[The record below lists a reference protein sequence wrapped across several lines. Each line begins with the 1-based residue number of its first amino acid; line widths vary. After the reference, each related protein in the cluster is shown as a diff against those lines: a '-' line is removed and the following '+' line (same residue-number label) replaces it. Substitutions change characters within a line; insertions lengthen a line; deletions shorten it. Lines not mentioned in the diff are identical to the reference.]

1 MPTRQT
7 LRALCAII
15 AAASLPAMAA
25 AAGLDARITR
35 TRYGIAHVVASDWAS
50 LGFGTGYAFAE
61 DNFCLLADHL
71 VTLSGDRSK
80 YFGPDAK
87 VTVSF
92 ADVRNVDS
100 DTYFR
105 GTFDDRALKAAAAS
119 ASPAYRELVRGYV
132 AGYNR
137 YLSKTGVAGL
147 SASCRNAPWVR
158 PMTEAD
164 ALRLNEDK
172 MRLVST
178 ERLLGGIVAATP
190 SASTGSPKAAVAP
203 GGVDPFGGE
212 QRIGYGSNGW
222 AFGSDAT
229 GGAGLLLGN
238 PHFPWTT
245 TNRFWQVHQTIPDQF
260 DVMGVTLSGLPSVV
274 IGFNKDVAWTHTVST
289 DRHFTLFELTLAP
302 DDPMVYVVDGQRH
315 RLEETTVKIE
325 VKDGAAIERHLY
337 RSIYGPI
344 VQVPALGLDWNHERA
359 FAIKDADE
367 LNFRSADAW
376 LAIARARSVQGIRD
390 IISHPVAIPWVNTIA
405 ADRHGEALYADV
417 TPTPGITAQTL
428 KSCSAAHA
436 SPALLSSRLYVL
448 DGSRKACDWSR
459 DPREPGLLPASAMPQ
474 LVRRDF
480 VANSNDSFWLVNDLA
495 PIRGIADIVGRVD
508 EPQSLRTRAGLLE
521 IHAALEAHVA
531 TPADAVTPAK
541 VKEMIFRNRN
551 LAAELAMEDVLGVC
565 DASTAAVASDG
576 TAYDLGSACGVLR
589 AWNRRMDLDS
599 RGAVLWNEFWTVF
612 AKKPGEYPA
621 PAVPFDVA
629 DPVHTPRGLSRVD
642 GNDVRIR
649 TALADA
655 AGVLAKRAV
664 ALDATWGSQQH
675 AVRGERRVPI
685 HGGSGMQGVLNMQ
698 EAPWEPGVGYV
709 PVHGS
714 SYMQIVT
721 FDRDGP
727 VAEGVLS
734 YSQST
739 DPASPH
745 WLDQTELYSSKQ
757 WNRLPFS
764 AKAIAQ
770 QQESVERIRE

>member
-1 MPTRQT
+1 MPSRQI
-7 LRALCAII
+7 LRTLCALV
-15 AAASLPAMAA
+15 AAAGLPTMAF
-25 AAGLDARITR
+25 AAGLDAKVTR
-35 TRYGIAHVVASDWAS
+35 TRYGVAHVVASDWAG
-50 LGFGTGYAFAE
+50 LGYGTGYAFAQ

-71 VTLSGDRSK
+71 VTLSGERSK

-87 VTVSF
+87 VIVSF
-92 ADVRNVDS
+92 AEVRNIDS
-100 DTYFR
+100 DTYYR
-105 GTFDDRALKAAAAS
+105 GTFDDRALKAAAAT

-137 YLSKTGVAGL
+137 YLSKTGLAGL
-147 SASCRNAPWVR
+147 PASCRNAAWVR

-190 SASTGSPKAAVAP
+190 PASAVAPKAAIDTGIAP
-203 GGVDPFGGE
+203 PFGE

-245 TNRFWQVHQTIPDQF
+245 TNRFWQVHQTIPGQL

-289 DRHFTLFELTLAP
+289 DRHFTIFELTLAA

-315 RLEETTVKIE
+315 RIETATVKIE
-325 VKDGAAIERHLY
+325 VKDGAPIERHLY

-344 VQVPALGLDWNHERA
+344 VQVPALGLDWTAERA
-359 FAIKDADE
+359 FAIKDAEE

-376 LAIARARSVQGIRD
+376 LGIARARSVQGIRD
-390 IISHPVAIPWVNTIA
+390 IITHPVAIPWVNTIA
-405 ADRHGEALYADV
+405 ADRHGDALYADV
-417 TPTPGITAQTL
+417 TPTPGVTEQTL
-428 KSCSAAHA
+428 KSCGAAHA
-436 SPALLSSRLYVL
+436 SPALLASRLYVL

-480 VANSNDSFWLVNDLA
+480 VANSNDSFWLVNDRA

-521 IHAALEAHVA
+521 IHAALDARAAPGGE
-531 TPADAVTPAK
+531 AVTPAK
-541 VKEMIFRNRN
+541 VKQMIFRNRN
-551 LAAELAMEDVLGVC
+551 LAAELAMDDVLAVC
-565 DASTAAVASDG
+565 EGSTAGAGSDG
-576 TAYDLGSACGVLR
+576 AAHDLGPACGILR
-589 AWNRRMDLDS
+589 AWDRHMDLDS
-599 RGAVLWNEFWTVF
+599 RGAVLWNEFWTAL
-612 AKKPGEYPA
+612 AKKPGEYPS
-621 PAVPFDVA
+621 PAVAFDAA
-629 DPVHTPRGLSRVD
+629 DPVHTPRGLSRAD

-655 AGVLAKRAV
+655 VALLTKRAV

-685 HGGSGMQGVLNMQ
+685 HGGSGMQGILNMQ

-721 FDRDGP
+721 FDGNGP
-727 VAEGVLS
+727 VADAVLS

-770 QQESVERIRE
+770 QQESAEHIHE